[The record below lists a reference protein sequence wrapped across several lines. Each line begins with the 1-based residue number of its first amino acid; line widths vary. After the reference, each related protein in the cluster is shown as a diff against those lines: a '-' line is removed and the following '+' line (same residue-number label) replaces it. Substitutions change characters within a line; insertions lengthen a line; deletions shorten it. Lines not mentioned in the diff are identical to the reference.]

1 MALIVKPDENHEPN
15 SGTRKKQRW
24 SASRSITKD
33 ELSGWSKWMFF
44 QQQWEPA
51 RDVKKRRRAQRGKCG
66 EHVQV
71 CYSHLHHT
79 ASSLSK
85 WEEQRLPQQACQPL
99 MFSHHSDGHPKQ
111 QWCALLWAFWIFQ
124 DALGWHCDSS
134 TTRKCHT
141 VFLTNNLNNEEYE
154 ED

>member
-1 MALIVKPDENHEPN
+1 MNVLPTAMRAGTNWVAL
-15 SGTRKKQRW
+15 S
-24 SASRSITKD
+24 
-33 ELSGWSKWMFF
+33 
-44 QQQWEPA
+44 EPA

-85 WEEQRLPQQACQPL
+85 WEEQRRPQQACQPL

-124 DALGWHCDSS
+124 DALGWHCDSP
-134 TTRKCHT
+134 TTRKCHS
-141 VFLTNNLNNEEYE
+141 VFFNQQFKQWGIWRRLKYQKRYQNNKILEKQNKIKCLEQ
-154 ED
+154 

>member
-1 MALIVKPDENHEPN
+1 MNVLPTAMRAGTDWVAL
-15 SGTRKKQRW
+15 S
-24 SASRSITKD
+24 
-33 ELSGWSKWMFF
+33 
-44 QQQWEPA
+44 EPA
-51 RDVKKRRRAQRGKCG
+51 RDVKKLKRAQRGKCG

-85 WEEQRLPQQACQPL
+85 WEEQRRPQQACQPL

-134 TTRKCHT
+134 TTRKCHS
-141 VFLTNNLNNEEYE
+141 VSFLTTNLNNEEMKKIKIPE
-154 ED
+154 EIPEQQNTGKTKIK